1 MFVYYTSGTCSRQI
15 IFEVDEENKLHHVK
29 FIGGCSG
36 NLQGVGKLVEGRN
49 LDEIQTLLSGIKC
62 RNTTSCPDQ
71 LSKAIAAYKKS
82 LEENKDGNK

>member
-1 MFVYYTSGTCSRQI
+1 MFVYHTSGTCSRQI
-15 IFEVDEENKLHHVK
+15 IFDVDDNDIIHGVK

-49 LDEIQTLLSGIKC
+49 INELETLLSGIKC
-62 RNTTSCPDQ
+62 KNNTSCPDQ

-82 LEENKDGNK
+82 KEEVK

>member
-1 MFVYYTSGTCSRQI
+1 MFVYHTSGTCSRQI
-15 IFEVDEENKLHHVK
+15 VFEVDSENKIHGVK

-49 LDEIQTLLSGIKC
+49 IDELEGILSGIKC
-62 RNTTSCPDQ
+62 KNNTSCPDQ

-82 LEENKDGNK
+82 KEEVK

>member
-1 MFVYYTSGTCSRQI
+1 MFVYHTSGTCSRQI
-15 IFEVDEENKLHHVK
+15 IFDVDENNIIHGVK

-49 LDEIQTLLSGIKC
+49 INELEGLLSGIKC
-62 RNTTSCPDQ
+62 KNNTSCPDQ

-82 LEENKDGNK
+82 KEETK

>member
-29 FIGGCSG
+29 F
-36 NLQGVGKLVEGRN
+36 LQGVGKLVEGRN

-62 RNTTSCPDQ
+62 RNNTSCPDQ

>member
-1 MFVYYTSGTCSRQI
+1 MFVYHTSGTCSRQI
-15 IFEVDEENKLHHVK
+15 VFEVDSENKIHGVK

-49 LDEIQTLLSGIKC
+49 IDELESILSGIKC
-62 RNTTSCPDQ
+62 KNNTSCPDQ

-82 LEENKDGNK
+82 KEEVK